1 MRFLEEMT
9 IWRQNDAAPTREQ
22 PTPEIIPPGAGMPAP
37 DAAWRERPDEH
48 PQSAGPGPARRQAP
62 RSWAAA
68 PATYLLVAINVAVF
82 LLMVLDGVSPRGP
95 TSAQL
100 LLWGATQ
107 HDYVLFGHQWWR
119 LITSTFVHIG
129 IIHLA
134 TNMWCLWN
142 LGLLGEPLL
151 GAFGMTAVYLLTGTA
166 GNLLSL
172 TISNPRSVSAGASG
186 AVFGLAGV
194 LIVLLK
200 SKYLPVPPA
209 ELKSLRRS
217 VIYFAVLNFAI
228 GAGTLFLPA
237 SIPKIDNFA
246 HLGGFLLG
254 MALGV
259 LLVPKIGSARNR
271 YRRRQTYVFAGM
283 LLLLLTLAYGI
294 ASYNGVS
301 IPGL

>member
-1 MRFLEEMT
+1 
-9 IWRQNDAAPTREQ
+9 
-22 PTPEIIPPGAGMPAP
+22 MPAP
-37 DAAWRERPDEH
+37 DEAWREIPRDRPPVVDRG
-48 PQSAGPGPARRQAP
+48 SGP

-68 PATYLLVAINVAVF
+68 PATYVLVGVNVAVF
-82 LLMVLDGVSPRGP
+82 LFMVLDGVSPRGP

-100 LLWGATQ
+100 LQWGATQ
-107 HDYVLFGHQWWR
+107 HDFVLFGGQWWR

-151 GAFGMTAVYLLTGTA
+151 GAFGMAAVYLLTGTA

-172 TISNPRSVSAGASG
+172 AISDPRSVSAGASG

-200 SKYLPVPPA
+200 SRYLPVPPE

-228 GAGTLFLPA
+228 GAGSLFLPA

-246 HLGGFLLG
+246 HLGGFLIGL
-254 MALGV
+254 ALGV
-259 LLVPKIGSARNR
+259 FLVPKIGAARNR
-271 YRRRQTYVFAGM
+271 YRRRQTIVFSGM

-301 IPGL
+301 FPGL

>member
-1 MRFLEEMT
+1 MT
-9 IWRQNDAAPTREQ
+9 NWRHNDAEFQRERAA
-22 PTPEIIPPGAGMPAP
+22 PEILPPGAGPAP
-37 DAAWRERPDEH
+37 DSVWREVPVTRPPMEDH
-48 PQSAGPGPARRQAP
+48 QDGRRAP

-68 PATYLLVAINVAVF
+68 PATYLLVGINVVVF
-82 LLMVLDGVSPRGP
+82 LLMVFDGVSPTGP
-95 TSAQL
+95 NSHQL
-100 LLWGATQ
+100 IQWGAMQ
-107 HDYVLFGHQWWR
+107 QDAVLNSGQWWR
-119 LITSTFVHIG
+119 LITATFVHIG

-151 GAFGMTAVYLLTGTA
+151 GATGVLAVYMLTGTA

-172 TISNPRSVSAGASG
+172 AIGSPHSVSAGASG

-228 GAGTLFLPA
+228 GAGTLFLPN
-237 SIPKIDNFA
+237 SIPKIDNMA

-254 MALGV
+254 LAIGV
-259 LLVPKIGSARNR
+259 PLVPKIGAGRDR
-271 YRRRQTYVFAGM
+271 YKRRQSLVFGGM
-283 LLLLLTLAYGI
+283 LILLLTLGYGI
-294 ASYNGVS
+294 ASYYGVS
-301 IPGL
+301 PGR

>member
-9 IWRQNDAAPTREQ
+9 IWRQNDVAGRRE
-22 PTPEIIPPGAGMPAP
+22 PPVPEILPPGAGMPAP
-37 DAAWRERPDEH
+37 DAAWRDMPDARPH
-48 PQSAGPGPARRQAP
+48 RARPNEGP

-68 PATYLLVAINVAVF
+68 PATYALVAINVVIY
-82 LLMVLDGVSPRGP
+82 LLMVFDGVSPTGP

-100 LLWGATQ
+100 LHWGATQ
-107 HDYVLFGHQWWR
+107 HDFVLSGEWWR

-166 GNLLSL
+166 GNLLSIA
-172 TISNPRSVSAGASG
+172 ISDPRSVSAGASG

-200 SKYLPVPPA
+200 SKYLPVPPE
-209 ELKSLRRS
+209 ELRSLRRS

-228 GAGTLFLPA
+228 GAGSLFLPA

-254 MALGV
+254 LALGGF
-259 LLVPKIGSARNR
+259 LVPKIGAARNR
-271 YRRRQTYVFAGM
+271 YRRRQNFVFGGM

-301 IPGL
+301 FPGL